1 MANKTDGGHHSAWS
15 LSLSLSPSLP
25 CHQLS
30 TSPQNYGESV
40 QSRAQS
46 GLPSSFRNHCP
57 FSCLRCNLTKPAK
70 EQALATLARS
80 HEPVQCQVS
89 PLVSLVYRHLRLCA
103 TPIAATLLQQAGRLY
118 RHSLAGPKCK
128 LTLIQGCHAWS
139 TKRGGSALRPSD
151 SSTCQPSASRLCKNG
166 RTTRLAEDPAA
177 PSDSKM

>member
-1 MANKTDGGHHSAWS
+1 MEDTTLPG
-15 LSLSLSPSLP
+15 LSLSLSVSAVSPALHLP
-25 CHQLS
+25 PKLRGVCAIQGTKRLAIFL
-30 TSPQNYGESV
+30 PKPLSV
-40 QSRAQS
+40 Q
-46 GLPSSFRNHCP
+46 LPQMQLNKASKRTPC
-57 FSCLRCNLTKPAK
+57 K
-70 EQALATLARS
+70 EQALATLART

-89 PLVSLVYRHLRLCA
+89 PLVYRHLRLCA
-103 TPIAATLLQQAGRLY
+103 TPILAATLLQQAGRLY